1 MEHENC
7 ELCSS
12 MGGELIA
19 SNALLRVVR
28 VHDEKYPAF
37 CRVILNRH
45 VTEMTYLSTDECY
58 QLMDAVFVVE
68 RTMLDAL
75 NPRKINLASFG
86 NMVSHLHWHVIPRF
100 EDDPHF
106 PNAVWGEQL
115 RDSQRSVPAEFWGL
129 LEKNIS
135 AQLNR

>member
-1 MEHENC
+1 MERENC

-12 MGGELIA
+12 VGGELIA

-45 VTEMTYLSTDECY
+45 VIEMTHLSSNERY

>member
-1 MEHENC
+1 MERENC

-19 SNALLRVVR
+19 SNDLLRVVR

>member
-1 MEHENC
+1 MEHKNC
-7 ELCSS
+7 ELCSNV
-12 MGGELIA
+12 GGELIA
-19 SNALLRVVR
+19 SNDLLRVVR

-45 VTEMTYLSTDECY
+45 VTEMTHLSSDERY
-58 QLMDAVFVVE
+58 HLMDVVFIVE

-106 PNAVWGEQL
+106 PNTIWGEQL
-115 RDSQRSVPAEFWGL
+115 RDSQRLVPAEFWGL

-135 AQLNR
+135 AQLSC

>member
-1 MEHENC
+1 MEYENC

-12 MGGELIA
+12 IGGELIA
-19 SNALLRVVR
+19 SNDFLRVVR

-45 VTEMTYLSTDECY
+45 VTEMTDLLSDERC

-115 RDSQRSVPAEFWGL
+115 RDSQRLVPAEFCGL

>member
-1 MEHENC
+1 MERENC

-12 MGGELIA
+12 VGGELIA

-45 VTEMTYLSTDECY
+45 VTEMTQLSTDERY

-135 AQLNR
+135 TQLNR

>member
-12 MGGELIA
+12 VGGELIA
-19 SNALLRVVR
+19 SSDLLRVVR

-45 VTEMTYLSTDECY
+45 VIEMTHLSSNERY

-129 LEKNIS
+129 LEKNIF
-135 AQLNR
+135 AQLSC

>member
-12 MGGELIA
+12 IGGELIA
-19 SNALLRVVR
+19 SNDLLRVVR
-28 VHDEKYPAF
+28 VLDENYPAF

-45 VTEMTYLSTDECY
+45 VTEMTDLLSDERY

>member
-1 MEHENC
+1 MELKNC
-7 ELCSS
+7 ELCSNV
-12 MGGELIA
+12 GGELIA
-19 SNALLRVVR
+19 SNDLLRVVR

-45 VTEMTYLSTDECY
+45 VTEMTHLSRDERY
-58 QLMDAVFVVE
+58 HLMDAVFIVE

-106 PNAVWGEQL
+106 PNTIWGEQL
-115 RDSQRSVPAEFWGL
+115 RDSQRLVPAEFWGL
-129 LEKNIS
+129 LEKNIF
-135 AQLNR
+135 AQLSC

>member
-1 MEHENC
+1 MERENC

-12 MGGELIA
+12 LGGELIA

-45 VTEMTYLSTDECY
+45 VTEMTHLSSDERY
-58 QLMDAVFVVE
+58 HLMDTVFVVE
-68 RTMLDAL
+68 QTMLDAL

-115 RDSQRSVPAEFWGL
+115 RDSRRLVPTEFWDL

-135 AQLNR
+135 TQLNR

>member
-1 MEHENC
+1 MERENC

>member
-1 MEHENC
+1 MERENC

-12 MGGELIA
+12 VGGELIA

-45 VTEMTYLSTDECY
+45 VTEMTYLSTDERY

-115 RDSQRSVPAEFWGL
+115 RDSQRSVPAGFWGL

>member
-1 MEHENC
+1 MEHKNC
-7 ELCSS
+7 ELCSNV
-12 MGGELIA
+12 GGELIA
-19 SNALLRVVR
+19 SNDLLRVVR

-45 VTEMTYLSTDECY
+45 VTEMTHLSSDERY
-58 QLMDAVFVVE
+58 HLMDAVFIVE

-135 AQLNR
+135 AQLIC

>member
-1 MEHENC
+1 MEHKNC
-7 ELCSS
+7 ELCSNV
-12 MGGELIA
+12 GGELIA
-19 SNALLRVVR
+19 SNDLLRVVR

-45 VTEMTYLSTDECY
+45 VTEMTHLSSDERY
-58 QLMDAVFVVE
+58 QLMDAVFIVE

-135 AQLNR
+135 TQLNR